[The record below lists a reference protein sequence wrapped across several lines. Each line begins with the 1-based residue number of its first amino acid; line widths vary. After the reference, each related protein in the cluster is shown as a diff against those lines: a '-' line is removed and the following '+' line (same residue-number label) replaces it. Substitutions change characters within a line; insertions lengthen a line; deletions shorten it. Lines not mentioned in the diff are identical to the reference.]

1 MTKLLTQGV
10 REEVEY
16 LRCFAY
22 KNEACSMV
30 NLTQTYVDTAQEK
43 DNIRHVTA
51 NKILRSLECFPNV
64 VLINHEATRVAC
76 RKHLFLRNFNYFL
89 CYSVII
95 IENNWNNCYCR
106 LSNNFWLTIQ
116 LKWSLYLRNNTL
128 HIFTF
133 LCSGTIHQ
141 ESSVSRNR

>member
-76 RKHLFLRNFNYFL
+76 RKHLFCGIL
-89 CYSVII
+89 II
-95 IENNWNNCYCR
+95 
-106 LSNNFWLTIQ
+106 SFAIQ
-116 LKWSLYLRNNTL
+116 
-128 HIFTF
+128 
-133 LCSGTIHQ
+133 
-141 ESSVSRNR
+141 